1 MSYEY
6 LSTGSNEYPTPV
18 NLFKSIEDYFGKFD
32 IDLSATKENTK
43 CDIFFTKEQDSLKQ
57 DWNYN
62 MCWRNPPYSKDLQPL
77 FIEKA
82 YHTNIKYNNTIVI
95 LIPFRADT
103 RPHPPIHPTEKPV
116 DLLIDLLETY
126 TKENDLILD
135 FTGGSF
141 SMGVACVKSN
151 RQFVGIELD
160 EKYFNIGVDRIRGEN

>member
-6 LSTGSNEYPTPV
+6 LSTGNNEYPTPV

-62 MCWRNPPYSKDLQPL
+62 MCWCNPPYSKDLQPL

-103 RPHPPIHPTEKPV
+103 KVWHKYIWGKADIYIFEGRIKYLEGKSPTYASALVVFNEKEDKHV
-116 DLLIDLLETY
+116 YKCD
-126 TKENDLILD
+126 KD
-135 FTGGSF
+135 FS
-141 SMGVACVKSN
+141 K
-151 RQFVGIELD
+151 IEMI
-160 EKYFNIGVDRIRGEN
+160 Y